1 MEVDM
6 KPPPT
11 SVVDNKAEVSRQ
23 FLDCPTQETTDQAE
37 QSFSTANYGS
47 EWGALET
54 NRLNSSS
61 GSETSSSQVR
71 PGGKAQYDDTI
82 DDEDN
87 STTGASKSSW
97 VPKAESS
104 IPRMKELPSWR
115 DNHFSILPQPM
126 HSPPMPPLTE
136 ARIMRMGSTEF
147 KQKLTFSAIEVLLEE
162 PIVTMRS
169 RQKSRELTLQSAAS
183 YQIQPI
189 TKPNARKIRI
199 RSPIILRLL
208 VEIAKTKG
216 HSFVTMGG
224 QHPGSVVP
232 VVRERHWFDAILI

>member
-6 KPPPT
+6 KPPPA

-23 FLDCPTQETTDQAE
+23 FLDCTTQEAADQAE

-47 EWGALET
+47 EWGTLKT
-54 NRLNSSS
+54 NKLNGSS
-61 GSETSSSQVR
+61 GSETSSSQIR
-71 PGGKAQYDDTI
+71 PGGKPQYDDTI
-82 DDEDN
+82 DDGDS

-97 VPKAESS
+97 VPKAKSS
-104 IPRMKELPSWR
+104 IPTMKGLPSWR
-115 DNHFSILPQPM
+115 DDHFSILPQPM

-208 VEIAKTKG
+208 GEIAKTKG
-216 HSFVTMGG
+216 HSFATMGG

>member
-104 IPRMKELPSWR
+104 I
-115 DNHFSILPQPM
+115 LPQPM

-208 VEIAKTKG
+208 VEIAETKG

-232 VVRERHWFDAILI
+232 VVRERHWFDAI